1 MEQVKSSDYAILDFG
16 SNNSNIYALT
26 DVFKHIYKLFDEGNH
41 AYKLLSFDTVD
52 HKILLKK
59 LEHYG
64 IRGTE
69 LSWLTLY
76 LSTRKQF
83 TCINNTSLQ
92 FTNANRYSVLQ
103 GSALGPI
110 PFLLFINDIHA
121 ALKHGIMKLFADDT
135 NFFITGKDFI

>member
-1 MEQVKSSDYAILDFG
+1 M
-16 SNNSNIYALT
+16 
-26 DVFKHIYKLFDEGNH
+26 FKHIYKLFDEGNY

-69 LSWLTLY
+69 PSWLTFCP
-76 LSTRKQF
+76 STRKQF

-92 FTNANRYSVLQ
+92 VTNASRYSVLQ

-121 ALKHGIMKLFADDT
+121 ALKHSIMKLFADDA